1 MSVVLDTNTLISAI
15 VWDGSISEK
24 MLTEF
29 IKNKTKIYISLQIL
43 AEFQKILK
51 REFKYDDE
59 QILNITGQVLAFS
72 ILIEPTIKLNVVED
86 DPDDN
91 MFIECA
97 LTAKAKYIITMD
109 EHLLKIE
116 EYENIKII
124 TPRIARA
131 MFWVFPPQT
140 LYINLTFNMVW
151 EEKFYFQLQL

>member
-131 MFWVFPPQT
+131 MF
-140 LYINLTFNMVW
+140 
-151 EEKFYFQLQL
+151 